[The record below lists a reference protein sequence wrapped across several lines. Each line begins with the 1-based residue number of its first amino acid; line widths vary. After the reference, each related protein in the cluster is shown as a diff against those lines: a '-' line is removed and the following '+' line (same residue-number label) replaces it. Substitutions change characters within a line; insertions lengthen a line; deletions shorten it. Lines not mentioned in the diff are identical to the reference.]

1 MGTPVFDLEG
11 SMEDKAQ
18 WKIKREVKCL
28 VKENLADPVSR
39 GMNTVYI
46 QRSTED
52 PDEEMDDVRKEVDLF
67 IDGLNGNNGLLE
79 LARNMDS

>member
-1 MGTPVFDLEG
+1 MG
-11 SMEDKAQ
+11 DKARSE
-18 WKIKREVKCL
+18 IPGKRKF
-28 VKENLADPVSR
+28 ADPVFR

-52 PDEEMDDVRKEVDLF
+52 PDEKMDDIRKEVDLF

-79 LARNMDS
+79 LARKMDS